1 VISSDYE
8 TSIDTLLNTLGEA
21 RATAWARFYAIGVG
35 GRPGEL
41 EYDRAL
47 ADAKKMEAAVAEI
60 VAVRGGRSES
70 DWPF

>member
-1 VISSDYE
+1 VIFSDDESSTDA
-8 TSIDTLLNTLGEA
+8 LLHRLGEP
-21 RATAWARFYAIGVG
+21 RAAAWARFHAVDVD

-47 ADAKKMEAAVAEI
+47 ADAKKLEAAVAEI
-60 VAVRGGRSES
+60 LARGGRSES